1 VSRPIRNFIGRDLM
15 IATTAS
21 TMLVLLYIFVPFN
34 GDLWWIGAIGGL
46 GIVVAMVPWTVRL
59 VRRILV
65 SERPLVEGAIVVVLL
80 FVVLVV
86 SFSLVY
92 YTLQHHETAQFADL
106 DTKIDSVYFVISTLA
121 TVGFGD
127 VHATGQ
133 LARAI
138 VSVQIVFDL
147 AFLGLTLRVVTSAA
161 RHRMEETG
169 TGPRHL
175 VK

>member
-1 VSRPIRNFIGRDLM
+1 VVSGPARIPIGRELSV
-15 IATTAS
+15 AS
-21 TMLVLLYIFVPFN
+21 TAATFLVLIYVFVPFN
-34 GDLWWIGAIGGL
+34 GEFWWVGAIGGL
-46 GIVVAMVPWTVRL
+46 LVVAAIVPWTVKR
-59 VRRILV
+59 VRAILV
-65 SERPLVEGAIVVVLL
+65 SDQPLVEGAIVLTLVFVL
-80 FVVLVV
+80 LVV

-92 YTLQHHETAQFADL
+92 YTLQHHKTAQFADL
-106 DTKIDSVYFVISTLA
+106 NTKLDSVYFVVSTLA

-133 LARAI
+133 LARGL
-138 VSVQIVFDL
+138 VTLQIVFDF

-169 TGPRHL
+169 GPRHL